1 MVIIDHP
8 LLLCRMIAFNKS
20 NRFATF
26 DYFDH
31 IIMPCIIAN
40 YDKDRQDVPVEV
52 EEGGEVSVGGLEHHR
67 NPGRTGPGTR
77 RSL

>member
-1 MVIIDHP
+1 
-8 LLLCRMIAFNKS
+8 MIAPNKS

-40 YDKDRQDVPVEV
+40 YDKDKQDVPVVV

>member
-8 LLLCRMIAFNKS
+8 PLLCRMIAPNKS

-26 DYFDH
+26 DH
-31 IIMPCIIAN
+31 IIMACIITN
-40 YDKDRQDVPVEV
+40 CDKDRQDLPVEV
-52 EEGGEVSVGGLEHHR
+52 EEGGEVSVCGLEPHR
-67 NPGRTGPGTR
+67 KPGRTGPGTR

>member
-8 LLLCRMIAFNKS
+8 PRLCRMIASNKS

-26 DYFDH
+26 D
-31 IIMPCIIAN
+31 IIMPCIITN

-52 EEGGEVSVGGLEHHR
+52 EEGGEVSSCGLEHHR
-67 NPGRTGPGTR
+67 NPGRSGPGTR

>member
-8 LLLCRMIAFNKS
+8 LFLCRMIAPNKS

-26 DYFDH
+26 DFFDY
-31 IIMPCIIAN
+31 IIMPYIIN
-40 YDKDRQDVPVEV
+40 IYDKDRQDVPVEV
-52 EEGGEVSVGGLEHHR
+52 EEGGGVSVGGLEHHR

>member
-8 LLLCRMIAFNKS
+8 PLLCRMIVPNKS

-31 IIMPCIIAN
+31 IIMPCIITN
-40 YDKDRQDVPVEV
+40 YD
-52 EEGGEVSVGGLEHHR
+52 
-67 NPGRTGPGTR
+67 N
-77 RSL
+77 

>member
-8 LLLCRMIAFNKS
+8 PLLCRMIVPNKS

-26 DYFDH
+26 DDFDH
-31 IIMPCIIAN
+31 IIMSCIIAN
-40 YDKDRQDVPVEV
+40 YGKDRQVLPVEV
-52 EEGGEVSVGGLEHHR
+52 EEGGGVSVCGLEHHR

>member
-8 LLLCRMIAFNKS
+8 PLLCRMIVPNKS

-31 IIMPCIIAN
+31 IIMPCIITN

-52 EEGGEVSVGGLEHHR
+52 EEGVEVSVCGLEHHR
-67 NPGRTGPGTR
+67 NPGRSGPGTR